1 MSPRRCTC
9 GSSVRCVPVTR
20 IQRELPVPTAQERAH
35 SEQLI
40 DRIRDVI
47 DASHGWISFER
58 YMELALYEPG
68 LGYYSAGARKLG
80 PAGDFVTAPEISP
93 LFGHALAAQC
103 DEVLRTLGAEEI
115 LEFGAG
121 TGVMAADLLE
131 ELAQRDRLPRRYRI
145 LEVSAELRERQ
156 RATLLERFGPAILE
170 QVEWL
175 DTLPD
180 GFEGVVLANELLDAF
195 PVERFRIREGGV
207 NALGVTWQLGRLDW
221 SEVRAD
227 SRLEAAVRAIEH
239 SRGER
244 LPDGYTSEWSPRI
257 APWIR
262 ALSTA
267 LERGAVI
274 LIDYG
279 LPRGQYYRPERREG
293 TLLCHFRHRFHD
305 DPFMHPGLQDIG
317 AWVDFTAVAEAAVAA
332 GFAVAGFATQAHFL
346 IGNGIERLLAGL
358 QARDLEA
365 RLQVARQAMVLT
377 LPGEMGERFKV
388 IGLTK
393 GYDAPLSGFSVRDLA
408 ATL

>member
-1 MSPRRCTC
+1 MS
-9 GSSVRCVPVTR
+9 R
-20 IQRELPVPTAQERAH
+20 IQRELPVPTEQEREH
-35 SEQLI
+35 SEQLV
-40 DRIRDVI
+40 DRIRDAI
-47 DASHGWISFER
+47 DASRGWISFER

-93 LFGHALAAQC
+93 LFGHTLAAQC
-103 DEVLRTLGAEEI
+103 DEILTTLGARDI
-115 LEFGAG
+115 LEVGAG
-121 TGVMAADLLE
+121 SGVMAADLLE
-131 ELAQRDRLPRRYRI
+131 ELAHRDRLPRRYQI
-145 LEVSAELRERQ
+145 LEVSADLRARQ
-156 RATLLERFGPAILE
+156 QATLDERLGPAVCDR
-170 QVEWL
+170 VEWL
-175 DTLPD
+175 DELPH

-195 PVERFRIREGGV
+195 PLERFRIREGAV

-227 SRLEAAVRAIEH
+227 SRLTAAVQAIED
-239 SRGER
+239 SIGER
-244 LPDGYTSEWSPRI
+244 LPEGYTSEWSPRL
-257 APWIR
+257 APWLR
-262 ALSTA
+262 TVSAA
-267 LERGAVI
+267 LERGVVI

-279 LPRGQYYRPERREG
+279 LPRRQYYRPERRNG

-305 DPFMHPGLQDIG
+305 DPFLYPGLQDIG
-317 AWVDFTAVAEAAVAA
+317 AWVDFTEVAEAAVA
-332 GFAVAGFATQAHFL
+332 GGLSVAGFSTQAHFL
-346 IGNGIERLLAGL
+346 IGNGIEKLLAGL
-358 QARDLEA
+358 ESRDIEA

>member
-1 MSPRRCTC
+1 
-9 GSSVRCVPVTR
+9 
-20 IQRELPVPTAQERAH
+20 
-35 SEQLI
+35 
-40 DRIRDVI
+40 
-47 DASHGWISFER
+47 
-58 YMELALYEPG
+58 MELARYEPG

-346 IGNGIERLLAGL
+346 IGNGIERRLAGL
-358 QARDLEA
+358 QARDIEA